1 MEKHKV
7 DGLMADYTQKLFGFA
22 LKKTRNIDEAEEL
35 AARLTLEVYA
45 ALLKADEVVN
55 PDGYVWRVACHIFAR
70 YVEEAHRGA
79 HRSLDDIPLT
89 APDDFTERVTN
100 EEEYARLR
108 QEITYLSRTQREV
121 VRLHYFEN
129 RRLSDIAA
137 ILSLPLGTVKWHLY
151 DAKSNLKK
159 GLMSVRTTGTLG
171 LNPIEFD
178 SMGHGGCVGPKGDTA
193 DFLRTRLAQNVAFA
207 AYFTPKTVN
216 EIAEELGVSPLFIE
230 DELAPLVEFGFID
243 QLPGGKYCTNIYIT
257 VPNAQRTVQ
266 ELAAYQRAAEQ
277 VCEIYIPRVLA
288 AAEEIT
294 PDECYCPDGDRNL
307 LRWAAVLYA
316 LGNCRGL
323 DIVDWKRF
331 LVKRPDGGEFTAY
344 ASVKAGADVPSMA
357 HYDICGDMWRD
368 SCDKYP
374 LSEWQINTVF
384 DGRGGNWRDN
394 LDTDYDYLYEW
405 LTGAL
410 KKEPSQIEK
419 YRRLRDKGYLTAED
433 KVNILVYRG
442 SLEAFKQRM
451 PKADDALRKIVRS
464 LGEEL
469 YALAKSHYPAHMQ
482 ELCRVCCMEGG
493 LSNGKLRISVIDRLL
508 EQGVLTLPTEQQK
521 SGLAT
526 MLFCDVLP
534 E

>member
-1 MEKHKV
+1 MDKRMV
-7 DGLMADYTQKLFGFA
+7 DALMADYTKKLFGFA
-22 LKKTRNIDEAEEL
+22 LKKTRGIDEAEEL
-35 AARLTLEVYA
+35 AARLTLEVYV
-45 ALLKADEVVN
+45 ALLQADEVVN
-55 PDGYVWRVACHIFAR
+55 PDGYVWRVACHTFAR
-70 YVEEAHRGA
+70 YVGEAHRGA
-79 HRSLDDIPLT
+79 HRALDDLPLT
-89 APDDFTERVTN
+89 APDDFTERVAN

-137 ILSLPLGTVKWHLY
+137 TLSLPLGTVKWHLY

-178 SMGHGGCVGPKGDTA
+178 SMGHGGSPGPKGDTA

-207 AYFTPKTVN
+207 AYYTPKTVN

-230 DELAPLVEFGFID
+230 DELTPLVEFGFID
-243 QLPGGKYCTNIYIT
+243 QLPGGKYRTNIYIT
-257 VPNAQRTVQ
+257 VSNAQRTVQ
-266 ELAAYQRAAEQ
+266 ELAAYQHAAEQ
-277 VCEIYIPRVLA
+277 VCEVFIPRVLA
-288 AAEEIT
+288 AVEEIT
-294 PDECYCPDGDRNL
+294 PAECYCPDDDRNL
-307 LRWAAVLYA
+307 LRWAAVLNV
-316 LGNCRGL
+316 LGDCRGL
-323 DIVDWKRF
+323 DIVDFKRF
-331 LVKRPDGGEFTAY
+331 LVKRPDGGNFTAY
-344 ASVKAGADVPSMA
+344 ASVKAGPEVPDMS
-357 HYDICGDMWRD
+357 HYGICGDMWRD
-368 SCDKYP
+368 AGGKYP
-374 LSEWQINTVF
+374 ISAWQIDTAF
-384 DGRGGNWRDN
+384 DTREGLWRDN

-405 LTGAL
+405 LTGTL

-419 YRRLRDKGYLTAED
+419 YRRLRDKGYLTEED
-433 KVNILVYRG
+433 KVNIVVYRG
-442 SLEAFKQRM
+442 DLESFKRRL
-451 PKADDALRKIVRS
+451 PEADDALRALVHS

-469 YALAKSHYPAHMQ
+469 YALARPHYPAHMQ
-482 ELCRVCCMEGG
+482 ELCRVCCMEGA

-508 EQGVLTLPTEQQK
+508 EQGILTLPTERQK

>member
-1 MEKHKV
+1 MDKATADALME
-7 DGLMADYTQKLFGFA
+7 GYTKKLFGFA
-22 LKKTRNIDEAEEL
+22 LQKARRIDEAEEL
-35 AARLTLEVYA
+35 AARLTLEVYS
-45 ALLKADEVVN
+45 ALRQAKEVAN
-55 PDGYVWRVACHIFAR
+55 PDGYVWRVACHTFAR
-70 YVEEAHRGA
+70 YVEETKRGA
-79 HRSLDDIPLT
+79 HRSLDDIPF
-89 APDDFTERVTN
+89 ADPHDFTEQIADEDVCR
-100 EEEYARLR
+100 RLR

-137 ILSLPLGTVKWHLY
+137 TLSLPLGTVKWHLY

-178 SMGHGGCVGPKGDTA
+178 SMGHGGWSGPKGDTA

-207 AYFTPKTVN
+207 AYYTPKTVN

-243 QLPGGKYCTNIYIT
+243 RLPGGKYRTNIYIT
-257 VPNAQRTVQ
+257 VPNAQRTEQ
-266 ELAAYQRAAEQ
+266 ELAAYQRAAAQ
-277 VCEIYIPRVLA
+277 VCEAYIPRVLA
-288 AAEEIT
+288 AVEEIT
-294 PDECYCPDGDRNL
+294 PAECYCPDGDCNL
-307 LRWAAVLYA
+307 LRWAAVLNV
-316 LGNCRGL
+316 LGDCRGL

-344 ASVKAGADVPSMA
+344 ASVKAGPEVPSMS

-368 SCDKYP
+368 IGGKYP
-374 LSEWQINTVF
+374 ISAWQIDTAF
-384 DGRGGNWRDN
+384 DVREGLWRDN

-419 YRRLRDKGYLTAED
+419 YRRLRDKGYLTEED
-433 KVNILVYRG
+433 KVNIVVYRG
-442 SLEAFKQRM
+442 DLESFKRRL
-451 PKADDALRKIVRS
+451 PEADDALRSIVRS

-469 YALAKSHYPAHMQ
+469 YALAKPHYPAHMQ
-482 ELCRVCCMEGG
+482 ELCRVVCMEGG

-508 EQGVLTLPTEQQK
+508 EQGILTLPTERQK
-521 SGLAT
+521 SGLST

-534 E
+534 A

>member
-7 DGLMADYTQKLFGFA
+7 DGLMTDYTQKLFGFA
-22 LKKTRNIDEAEEL
+22 LKKTRSIDEAEEL

-45 ALLKADEVVN
+45 ALLQADEVVN
-55 PDGYVWRVACHIFAR
+55 PDGYVWRVACHTFAR
-70 YVEEAHRGA
+70 YVGEAHRGA
-79 HRSLDDIPLT
+79 HRSLDDISLA
-89 APDDFTERVTN
+89 APDDFTERVAN

-137 ILSLPLGTVKWHLY
+137 TLSLPLGTVKWHLY
-151 DAKSNLKK
+151 DAKNNLKK

-171 LNPIEFD
+171 LNPVEFD
-178 SMGHGGCVGPKGDTA
+178 SMGHGGSPGPKGDTA

-207 AYFTPKTVN
+207 AYYTPKTVN

-243 QLPGGKYCTNIYIT
+243 QLPAGKYRTNIYIT

-266 ELAAYQRAAEQ
+266 ELAACQRAAEQ

-288 AAEEIT
+288 AVEEIT
-294 PDECYCPDGDRNL
+294 PAECYCPDGDRNL

-323 DIVDWKRF
+323 DTGVDMSRF
-331 LVKRPDGGEFTAY
+331 VVKRPDGGEFIAY
-344 ASVKAGADVPSMA
+344 ATVKADVPDMS
-357 HYDICGDMWRD
+357 HYGICGDMYRNGG
-368 SCDKYP
+368 DKYP
-374 LSEWQINTVF
+374 LSAWQVDTF
-384 DGRGGNWRDN
+384 ADDRTDLWRDN
-394 LDTDYDYLYEW
+394 LNTDYAYLYEW

-419 YRRLRDKGYLTAED
+419 YRRLRDKGYLTEED
-433 KVNILVYRG
+433 EVNIVVYRG
-442 SLEAFKQRM
+442 EQAAFAARL
-451 PKADDALRKIVRS
+451 PEADDALRGITRA
-464 LGEEL
+464 LGEEIYTL
-469 YALAKSHYPAHMQ
+469 SKPHYPAHMQ
-482 ELCRVCCMEGG
+482 EFCYAYSMGDG
-493 LSNGKLRISVIDRLL
+493 LANNMLRISVIDRLL
-508 EQGVLTLPTEQQK
+508 EQGILTLPTEQQK